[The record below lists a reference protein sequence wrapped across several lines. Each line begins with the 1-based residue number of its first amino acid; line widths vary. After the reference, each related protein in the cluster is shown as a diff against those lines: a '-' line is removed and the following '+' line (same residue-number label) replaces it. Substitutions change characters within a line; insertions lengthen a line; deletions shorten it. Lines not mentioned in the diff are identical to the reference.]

1 MCLLFTVTKL
11 TKVMLHPWHNYALS
25 LSSCPLDPS
34 SGSEHSEVLYP
45 RVQVYTHYS
54 PTELSNL
61 CHQSSIVSG
70 PRVHG
75 DCEFEGIYSIRN
87 IIDGLPST
95 EMLYMYTGR
104 SIYDKRTRNER
115 TRNVEVAS
123 ALKCIRSQDYMY
135 DCKIN

>member
-1 MCLLFTVTKL
+1 M
-11 TKVMLHPWHNYALS
+11 
-25 LSSCPLDPS
+25 S

-75 DCEFEGIYSIRN
+75 DFEFEGIYSMRN
-87 IIDGLPST
+87 MDGLSST

-104 SIYDKRTRNER
+104 SIYVKRTRNER

-123 ALKCIRSQDYMY
+123 ALNLIPIYVYVRKIIRTIARSI
-135 DCKIN
+135 KS